1 MQELVEK
8 VPGATSAI
16 FVDWEG
22 EAVDQYSLEEDVY
35 HLKVVGAYKGV
46 MLNFINQAQASM
58 DIGTAETVIVR
69 MENYSVLISSVK
81 DGYFVLLILSPG
93 ALISRARYG
102 IRRAVSAL
110 RDEM

>member
-1 MQELVEK
+1 MQELVEH

-22 EAVDQYSLEEDVY
+22 EAVDQYSIKEEVY
-35 HLKVVGAYKGV
+35 QLKVVGAYKGV
-46 MLNFINQAQASM
+46 MLNFINKAHTSTG
-58 DIGTAETVIVR
+58 IGIAETVIVR

-81 DGYFVLLILSPG
+81 DGYFVLLILSPD
-93 ALISRARYG
+93 ALISRARYR

-110 RDEM
+110 LNEM